1 MCAILSRRCLWQL
14 SALFEQQSQSAVTA
28 ANRVAVT
35 AAVGDTPLVPALH
48 LLLLLPLAARLHL
61 LSASPLPVAS
71 PKVADIA
78 SVPPQL
84 RLGLD

>member
-1 MCAILSRRCLWQL
+1 MWQL
-14 SALFEQQSQSAVTA
+14 SALFEQQSQSA

-35 AAVGDTPLVPALH
+35 APVGDTPLVPAPH

-61 LSASPLPVAS
+61 LSASLLPVAS